1 MSAIQQMA
9 ALVPIGVSIWLKA
22 FACNFMRV
30 REQKSCEMWCKMQ
43 LEAS

>member
-1 MSAIQQMA
+1 MSTLQQMA

-30 REQKSCEMWCKMQ
+30 REQKSCEMWQ
-43 LEAS
+43 DAI